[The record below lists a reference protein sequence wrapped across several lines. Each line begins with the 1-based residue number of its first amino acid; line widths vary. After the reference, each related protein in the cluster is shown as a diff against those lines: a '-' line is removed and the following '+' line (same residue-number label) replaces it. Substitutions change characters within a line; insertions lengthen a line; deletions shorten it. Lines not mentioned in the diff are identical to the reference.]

1 MTRQEIDTEKVASAS
16 NKLKAVN
23 STINTEFS
31 ALQNKAKQLDNNWDS
46 AAGDTAKTMFY
57 QLFKNAEAR
66 STVLENYANIL
77 EHLINPSYSY
87 AETTN
92 TKLADQFK

>member
-16 NKLKAVN
+16 NKIKTAN
-23 STINTEFS
+23 NAINTEFR

-46 AAGDTAKTMFY
+46 AAGETARTAMY
-57 QLFKNAEAR
+57 QLFKNSEAR
-66 STVLENYANIL
+66 SAVLENYADTL
-77 EHLINPSYSY
+77 EQLINPNYIH
-87 AETTN
+87 AENAN